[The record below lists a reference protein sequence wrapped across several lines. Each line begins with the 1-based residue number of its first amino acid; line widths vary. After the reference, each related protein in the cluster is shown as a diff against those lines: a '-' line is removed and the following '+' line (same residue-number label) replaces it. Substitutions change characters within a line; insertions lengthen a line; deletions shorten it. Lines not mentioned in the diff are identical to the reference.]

1 MKIAII
7 SGSQR
12 PGSQSLK
19 VAHYL
24 EKRVGELHEEIS
36 VYLLELGTGIL
47 PLWDQSMFTGD
58 PSPLKEAWAPISAE
72 LTEADAIVV
81 VTPEWHGMVP
91 PALKNFLLMCSSEL
105 ANKPGL
111 IVSISASLGGSYP
124 VAELRSSGY
133 KNNHVCWIPDHVI
146 IRHVSKMLNGE
157 PQSEEEEMVAGRC
170 DHALRILVEYGKALV
185 SVRKSGVADYSTYA
199 FGM

>member
-1 MKIAII
+1 MKIAVI

-12 PGSQSLK
+12 PNSQSLK
-19 VAHYL
+19 VARYL
-24 EKRVGELHEEIS
+24 EERVAGLCEGSS
-36 VYLLELGTGIL
+36 VYLLELGTGPL

-58 PSPLKEAWAPISAE
+58 PSPLKEAWAPISAA

-91 PALKNFLLMCSSEL
+91 PALKNFLLMCSKEL

-111 IVSISASLGGSYP
+111 IVSVSASLGGSYP
-124 VAELRSSGY
+124 VVELRTSGY
-133 KNNHVCWIPDHVI
+133 KNNRICWIPDHVI
-146 IRHVSKMLNGE
+146 IRNVSKMLNGD
-157 PQSEEEEMVAGRC
+157 PASEEEKTVVGRC
-170 DHALRILVEYGKALV
+170 DHALRILVEYGKALRA
-185 SVRKSGVADYSTYA
+185 VRESGVADYDTYA